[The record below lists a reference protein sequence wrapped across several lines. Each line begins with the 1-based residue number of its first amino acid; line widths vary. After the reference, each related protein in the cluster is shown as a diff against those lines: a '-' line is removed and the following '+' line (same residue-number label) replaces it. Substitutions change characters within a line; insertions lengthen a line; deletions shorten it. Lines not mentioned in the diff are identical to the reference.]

1 MESRRSAQHIT
12 RTRGGLG
19 AVMSFSAVLIA
30 SVFVG
35 IAIGNAVS
43 SDSDAILGYV
53 GMAMA
58 IGIGLCVATLF
69 MSAELKAARRYAR
82 MQRFVPW
89 AQSIGIKPMRRRAP
103 FLNPKAPDTPHHRF
117 LRSMDKILRTSIRG
131 KGVPFVA
138 DALHHGEILAV
149 GSYRDV
155 EVAVEHYSLRFADT
169 QYREDVAHTIVAA
182 SGNAKFPLTVIRP
195 REGLGAVIE
204 RTRLREL
211 ATGNAAFDRRWTVL
225 STRPERALEAL
236 QPPVLDRLMKPDA
249 EGIEFTLDGNSILTV
264 EPGYREDTDAFKQR
278 LDVVTD
284 VAHVMPGFMRDQGL
298 PAPEPTLGDAAAA
311 AHPGRP
317 IGRAALIGYGV
328 GLVSL
333 AAAWLARTG
342 ADGASA
348 FLLGVGVAVILVTA
362 AVSWSR
368 AARRSREANWT
379 GLASM

>member
-1 MESRRSAQHIT
+1 M
-12 RTRGGLG
+12 
-19 AVMSFSAVLIA
+19 
-30 SVFVG
+30 
-35 IAIGNAVS
+35 
-43 SDSDAILGYV
+43 
-53 GMAMA
+53 
-58 IGIGLCVATLF
+58 
-69 MSAELKAARRYAR
+69 
-82 MQRFVPW
+82 PW

-298 PAPEPTLGDAAAA
+298 PAPERRWGTRRPRLTRDGLSA
-311 AHPGRP
+311 GRHLSATASGWSP
-317 IGRAALIGYGV
+317 WRRHGLRGRAQTV
-328 GLVSL
+328 
-333 AAAWLARTG
+333 
-342 ADGASA
+342 
-348 FLLGVGVAVILVTA
+348 
-362 AVSWSR
+362 
-368 AARRSREANWT
+368 RRRFCW
-379 GLASM
+379 GLASRSSSSPQR